1 MANTEKKQNGTD
13 ALAFIIGGLFIAGL
27 VFATYNYFTNAGR
40 MHQNRN
46 GETALDLDSL
56 KETLSTATKK
66 EEAGEAKDADKREDT
81 VATEDTQKEDND
93 VVRNATWKARDH
105 EMGDVEKGATYTVQ
119 AGDTLWEIA
128 EGAYGN
134 GALWTKILEANKA
147 SIGFLPNG
155 QQALIQVGQT
165 LVIPTL

>member
-1 MANTEKKQNGTD
+1 MTNTQQKPNTD

-27 VFATYNYFTNAGR
+27 VFATYNYFTNAGK

-46 GETALDLDSL
+46 GENALDLDSL

-66 EEAGEAKDADKREDT
+66 EEAETKEEEVKEKAE
-81 VATEDTQKEDND
+81 ATEND
-93 VVRNATWKARDH
+93 QEEATATTNKTAWKPRNH
-105 EMGDVEKGATYTVQ
+105 EKGDVKEGTTYTVQ

-165 LVIPTL
+165 LVIPAL